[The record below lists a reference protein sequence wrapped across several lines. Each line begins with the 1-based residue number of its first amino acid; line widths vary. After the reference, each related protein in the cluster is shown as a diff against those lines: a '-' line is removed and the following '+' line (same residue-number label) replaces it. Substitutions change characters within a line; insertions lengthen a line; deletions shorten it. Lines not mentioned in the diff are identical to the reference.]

1 MGQHMMPGMRDDDS
15 DLDLDLEDEDGGAT
29 PLSQGDIR

>member
-15 DLDLDLEDEDGGAT
+15 DLDLNLDDEDGGA
-29 PLSQGDIR
+29 PIVHGGIN